1 MILGIT
7 GGIATGKSVVTQT
20 FRALGAAVVS
30 ADELAREVV
39 RPGSTTLQ
47 RLVKRFGPS
56 ILREDGT
63 LNRAALADLIF
74 SDSQARKDLNG
85 ITHPAIAALA
95 EHRLKELVQ
104 EGKPLIVY
112 EAPLLFEAG
121 AERRVD
127 AVLVVKVDD
136 HVQLQRLMARDGI
149 SEAEAKARISAQ
161 MSQQEKASRADYLID
176 NSNSLG
182 KTVAQVKSLFK
193 RLVNLSEND
202 R

>member
-7 GGIATGKSVVTQT
+7 GGIATGKSVVTQA

-47 RLVKRFGPS
+47 RLVKHFGPS

-85 ITHPAIAALA
+85 ITHPAIARLA
-95 EHRLKELVQ
+95 EQRLKELVQ

-121 AERRVD
+121 AEQRVD